1 LAIDNVVS
9 GRARVRTDVTRVNI
23 GGDITKPA
31 FDTKSRMNLA
41 DTINVASSKLGIK
54 MIPISVLICH
64 LLELVFNKEKA
75 TVTRSLEVSDQ
86 RTIKKV
92 NVA

>member
-1 LAIDNVVS
+1 
-9 GRARVRTDVTRVNI
+9 
-23 GGDITKPA
+23 
-31 FDTKSRMNLA
+31 MNLS

-75 TVTRSLEVSDQ
+75 TVARCLEVSDQ
-86 RTIKKV
+86 STIKELD
-92 NVA
+92 VA